1 MFDLI
6 KKTFLAGVG
15 ATVVTKERVES
26 SLKDLVERGKLSAE
40 DANKVATQIVDDG
53 KREFED
59 ARGKFEGA
67 LEDWLTK
74 ANFANKRDIA
84 ALAARIAVI
93 EAKLG
98 IEVEPVVA
106 DVAETVESSAA
117 AEAHAEAAEKA

>member
-67 LEDWLTK
+67 LEDWRTK